1 MWRQVC
7 ADKTLAISAPSC
19 AILVCV
25 SLSCSLA
32 RCSLLRALT
41 FNSEISSVQRVYA
54 FFHPQ
59 VLGVIE
65 YCPIIKHCPTPVPNF
80 AASLLILCHLLP
92 KEMNDGFLPRGVG
105 IITERDEVVL
115 CSAILYVDRTHSIT
129 WALLLRAHLGNLG
142 TGTREKR
149 PESDIFRFRAHPRS
163 ADLLTSPAIELLTP
177 SYSL

>member
-1 MWRQVC
+1 MRTRHSLYPRHPARFWC
-7 ADKTLAISAPSC
+7 
-19 AILVCV
+19 VCV
-25 SLSCSLA
+25 CLAHSVAALARALSLSTLKFQACSP
-32 RCSLLRALT
+32 
-41 FNSEISSVQRVYA
+41 FYA

-65 YCPIIKHCPTPVPNF
+65 YCPIIEHCPTPVPNF

-115 CSAILYVDRTHSIT
+115 CSAILYVYRTHSIT

-142 TGTREKR
+142 TGTRAKR
-149 PESDIFRFRAHPRS
+149 PGSDIFRFRAHPRS

-177 SYSL
+177 SCNL